1 MRENSLNKGYQGRK
15 AICMCCGSNEV
26 YTNTAEKIF
35 AHNGYAFMCEECLKK
50 GVISSSGIFTQRHF
64 IERQAKKD
72 ASHGINVSFTVKTSN
87 KDLRKYL
94 LVNYPIA
101 RVGDLFIST
110 AKKGTWQLSKVSEYV
125 NKEYGTKITAIASK
139 DGYTLSGS
147 PELIIKAVRDISSN
161 HGKLNDRIIKEYGF
175 IKTAQR

>member
-1 MRENSLNKGYQGRK
+1 MRENSLNKGFMGRK
-15 AICMCCGSNEV
+15 AICMCCGINEV

-35 AHNGYAFMCEECLKK
+35 SHNGFAYMCDNCLKN
-50 GVISSSGIFTQRHF
+50 GVETSSGIFSQKHF
-64 IERQAKKD
+64 VERQAKKD
-72 ASHGINVSFTVKTSN
+72 ASHGVNVSFTVKTEN

-101 RVGDLFIST
+101 RVGNLFIST

-125 NKEYGTKITAIASK
+125 SKEYGTEITAIASK

-161 HGKLNDRIIKEYGF
+161 HGKLSDRIIKEYGF
-175 IKTAQR
+175 TKTAQR